1 MAPQQQKTM
10 RVMALVVMPISAI
23 ATSFLSSGI
32 TWYFLVSAAL
42 HTIQTWLMHQ
52 PWFRRIVRLPPLQA
66 QAPAAPVSGG
76 VWHAPRVINASAPRV
91 HVSTSAHSPAQP
103 AHESLFDSLKKSIAD
118 TKKAMDER
126 ADRFEAER
134 AIKTAQE
141 YEEKRA
147 LEEKERLLARLE
159 RKKGRY

>member
-1 MAPQQQKTM
+1 M
-10 RVMALVVMPISAI
+10 
-23 ATSFLSSGI
+23 
-32 TWYFLVSAAL
+32 
-42 HTIQTWLMHQ
+42 
-52 PWFRRIVRLPPLQA
+52 
-66 QAPAAPVSGG
+66 
-76 VWHAPRVINASAPRV
+76 
-91 HVSTSAHSPAQP
+91 STSAHSPAQP

-134 AIKTAQE
+134 AIKTAKE